1 MKRNWDMIFNCGVLE
16 YYNWCKVT
24 NLWKFYYKQG
34 LPYHFMWKKFL
45 VFACL
50 NDHPLVWIL
59 FNSENSDIVLA
70 QVIAKPI
77 YKHDVHSQK
86 RPTMTQEKRFELNF
100 NLNKTVSRKYSIIIF
115 D

>member
-1 MKRNWDMIFNCGVLE
+1 
-16 YYNWCKVT
+16 
-24 NLWKFYYKQG
+24 
-34 LPYHFMWKKFL
+34 MWKKFL

-59 FNSENSDIVLA
+59 FNSENSDIALA
-70 QVIAKPI
+70 QAIAKPI

-86 RPTMTQEKRFELNF
+86 QPTMTQEKRIELNF